1 MCFYATICVFMQN
14 KKPDSF
20 ESGSL
25 VSLASNHYLSFA
37 YGHNIPDSYKVLFIR
52 FFTKI
57 ICTKCKHN
65 FIF

>member
-37 YGHNIPDSYKVLFIR
+37 YGHTIQIGRAHV
-52 FFTKI
+52 
-57 ICTKCKHN
+57 
-65 FIF
+65 